1 MIRIGLL
8 ITLVALAIACTF
20 SWYGWTH
27 TEPGAQI
34 PVHFNIQGEADRY
47 GSRTEAFL
55 MMPAFLIGLAFLM
68 SLLPMIDPRGKN
80 IRRSRPVYLAGWI
93 IGAAA
98 LAGGQGLIT
107 WTAVGGEPDA
117 AVMAR
122 GVTAFVGLIMLV
134 LGLVLGKARPNFFVG
149 FRTPWT
155 LSSDLS
161 WDKTHRWA
169 GRSFAVF
176 GVIALA
182 LAAFGPIP
190 LSSILAFGSLIG
202 VTIILTGYSFIVWKN
217 DPARETL
224 NPDDA

>member
-1 MIRIGLL
+1 MIRIGLF
-8 ITLVALAIACTF
+8 ITLVALAIACAF

-34 PVHFNIQGEADRY
+34 VMQYGLSGEPGRY
-47 GSRTEAFL
+47 GSRMEAFF
-55 MMPAFLIGLAFLM
+55 MMPALLIGLAFLL
-68 SLLPMIDPRGKN
+68 SLAPMIDPRGKN
-80 IRRSRPVYLAGWI
+80 IRRSRPVFLVGWVI
-93 IGAAA
+93 VAVAIAVS
-98 LAGGQGLIT
+98 QGFIT